1 MRLRSFANYQKDV
14 FVFLQV
20 FERKKHIN
28 YISKRKTEILSILL

>member
-20 FERKKHIN
+20 FERKKNIN
-28 YISKRKTEILSILL
+28 YISKRKT